1 MIRHFNE
8 AGNLIFT
15 DEVNPDVLGALSND
29 NNICIIEIL
38 EISDSGPRPSI
49 FSDNEAMIEDEIL
62 TSVDT
67 QSRSP
72 AIEEDADNLSL
83 VNENQRYK
91 LDWLL

>member
-1 MIRHFNE
+1 VIRHFNE